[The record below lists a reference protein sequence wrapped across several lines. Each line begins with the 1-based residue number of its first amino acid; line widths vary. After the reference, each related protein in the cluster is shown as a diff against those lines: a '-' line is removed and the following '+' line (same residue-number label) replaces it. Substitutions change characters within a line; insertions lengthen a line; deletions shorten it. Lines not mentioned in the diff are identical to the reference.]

1 MKRLHLFEFEDLPW
15 FPQVVREAMTD
26 YLAFMGAAFEKPYLE
41 FVEILGRALD
51 RTGDD
56 TLLDLCSGG
65 GGPAL
70 PLIRLLSRK
79 RRAPTRVVLTD
90 LYQNRPRFDLAKRQ
104 SNGLVDCIDMPV
116 DATSVPDGL
125 AGFRLMSNSFHHLPP
140 EAARACLADA
150 ARKGRGI
157 AVCELVNRSP
167 ASVLQIGIGT
177 LTMFAVTPFIRP
189 FRWSRLLLTYA
200 LPIVPLCTL
209 WDGVVSCL
217 RAYDVRELRELS
229 EGIGGEGYRWE
240 IGRLPIPRTPAAITY
255 LIGTPASA

>member
-1 MKRLHLFEFEDLPW
+1 MKRLQLFEFEDLPW
-15 FPQVVREAMTD
+15 FPHVVREAMTD
-26 YLAFMGAAFEKPYLE
+26 YLAFMGAVEKPYLE
-41 FVEILGRALD
+41 FVELLGRALD

-70 PLIRLLSRK
+70 PLVRLLSK
-79 RRAPTRVVLTD
+79 RRGAPIRVVLSD
-90 LYQNRPRFDLAKRQ
+90 LYPNRPRFELAKRQ
-104 SNGLVDCIDMPV
+104 GEGLVDCIDTPV
-116 DATSVPDGL
+116 DATSVPADL
-125 AGFRLMSNSFHHLPP
+125 DGFRLMSNSFHHLPP
-140 EAARACLADA
+140 TIARACLADA
-150 ARKGRGI
+150 AQKRRGI

-167 ASVLQIGIGT
+167 AGVLQIGFGT

-189 FRWSRLLLTYA
+189 FRWSRLFLTYA

-217 RAYDVRELRELS
+217 RAYDLNELQELT
-229 EGIGGEGYRWE
+229 EGLESDGYRWE

>member
-90 LYQNRPRFDLAKRQ
+90 LYPNRPRFDLAKRQ

-140 EAARACLADA
+140 DVARACLADA

-217 RAYDVRELRELS
+217 RAYDVGELRELS
-229 EGIGGEGYRWE
+229 EGIGGEGSRGE

>member
-1 MKRLHLFEFEDLPW
+1 MLVPFFFKLREGGVPVSITEFLSLLQALQARVAGASAED
-15 FPQVVREAMTD
+15 F
-26 YLAFMGAAFEKPYLE
+26 Y
-41 FVEILGRALD
+41 
-51 RTGDD
+51 
-56 TLLDLCSGG
+56 DL
-65 GGPAL
+65 
-70 PLIRLLSRK
+70 
-79 RRAPTRVVLTD
+79 
-90 LYQNRPRFDLAKRQ
+90 
-104 SNGLVDCIDMPV
+104 
-116 DATSVPDGL
+116 
-125 AGFRLMSNSFHHLPP
+125 
-140 EAARACLADA
+140 ARACLADA

-189 FRWSRLLLTYA
+189 FRWSR
-200 LPIVPLCTL
+200 TL

-217 RAYDVRELRELS
+217 RAYDVGELRELS

>member
-1 MKRLHLFEFEDLPW
+1 MKRLQLFEFEDLPW

-26 YLAFMGAAFEKPYLE
+26 YLAFMGAVEKPYLE
-41 FVEILGRALD
+41 FVELLGRALE

-70 PLIRLLSRK
+70 PLVRLLSR
-79 RRAPTRVVLTD
+79 RRTAPIRVVLTD
-90 LYQNRPRFDLAKRQ
+90 LYPNRPRFDLAKRQ
-104 SNGLVDCIDMPV
+104 GNGLVDCIDDPV
-116 DATSVPDGL
+116 DATNVPEGL
-125 AGFRLMSNSFHHLPP
+125 RGFRLMSNSFHHLPP
-140 EAARACLADA
+140 ETARECLADA
-150 ARKGRGI
+150 ARKRRGI
-157 AVCELVNRSP
+157 AVCEMVSRSP
-167 ASVLQIGIGT
+167 ASVLQIGVGT

-217 RAYDVRELRELS
+217 RAYDVAELRELTS
-229 EGIGGEGYRWE
+229 GLEAHGYRWE